1 MALLP
6 FCMHEGMCW
15 PRGFKRREA
24 RAVALLVAKKKKKK
38 SNIEFQIVP
47 TTILKTT
54 FILGGRPSKEYGI
67 GVISLNPGREKQKH
81 P

>member
-1 MALLP
+1 MRVCVGLEASR
-6 FCMHEGMCW
+6 EGK
-15 PRGFKRREA
+15 PGQL
-24 RAVALLVAKKKKKK
+24 ALLVAKKKK

-54 FILGGRPSKEYGI
+54 FILGGRSSKEYGI
-67 GVISLNPGREKQKH
+67 GVIILNPGREKQKC